1 MATNPRHPLPDQA
14 AFKRKGAESGS
25 DGDSPQQIK
34 RKEADSRSDGEDN
47 SHTIKRKKIGKSV
60 LFPPL
65 SPSNESSRDTI
76 GTHTESFVVMFKG
89 GGSFP
94 YRVNKSFNLSE
105 TIHFVLQ
112 FFTTNRLV
120 ENESDTSDKYNT
132 LVTKRIADLTHLAV
146 LYYSG
151 CKQSIPELTYLDFA
165 VAFLIYYLITKP
177 GTFDNTDIINI
188 YKNKPGSRE
197 VGAIIEGGA
206 DLDRV
211 NLCTLCLTS
220 FDVLAVPTTV
230 PTTVPTPDRLT
241 TKLLAILGGKRKT
254 RRNNRT
260 SKNKK
265 SKKNRKNSK
274 SKRRRSR
281 RLISR

>member
-1 MATNPRHPLPDQA
+1 MATNPRYPLPDQA
-14 AFKRKGAESGS
+14 AFKRKRAESGS

-47 SHTIKRKKIGKSV
+47 SHTIKRKKVGKSV

-76 GTHTESFVVMFKG
+76 GTHTESFVALIKG
-89 GGSFP
+89 DGLFP
-94 YRVNKSFNLSE
+94 YGDTNSFNLSE
-105 TIHFVLQ
+105 TIRFVLQ
-112 FFTTNRLV
+112 FFIKNRLV
-120 ENESDTSDKYNT
+120 ENESATSDEYNT
-132 LVTKRIADLTHLAV
+132 LVTKRIAKLTHLAV

-165 VAFLIYYLITKP
+165 VAFLIYYSITKT
-177 GTFDNTDIINI
+177 GTFDNTEIINI
-188 YKNKPGSRE
+188 YKNKPGSYK
-197 VGAIIEGGA
+197 VGDIIRGGA

-220 FDVLAVPTTV
+220 FDVLAV

-265 SKKNRKNSK
+265 SKKNSK

>member
-1 MATNPRHPLPDQA
+1 MVLLALSQNHCCDD
-14 AFKRKGAESGS
+14 E
-25 DGDSPQQIK
+25 
-34 RKEADSRSDGEDN
+34 GEE
-47 SHTIKRKKIGKSV
+47 
-60 LFPPL
+60 L
-65 SPSNESSRDTI
+65 
-76 GTHTESFVVMFKG
+76 
-89 GGSFP
+89 FP
-94 YRVNKSFNLSE
+94 YRVNKSFNLID
-105 TIHFVLQ
+105 TISFVLQ
-112 FFTTNRLV
+112 FFIKNRV
-120 ENESDTSDKYNT
+120 SDNESDAGDEYTT
-132 LVTKRIADLTHLAV
+132 LVTIRIAKLTHLAV

-165 VAFLIYYLITKP
+165 VAFLIYYLITKT

-188 YKNKPGSRE
+188 YKNKPGSYK
-197 VGAIIEGGA
+197 VGDIIRGGA

-230 PTTVPTPDRLT
+230 PTPDSLT

-265 SKKNRKNSK
+265 SKKNSKSK